1 MNENTTI
8 AVAMSGGVDSSTVAA
23 ILARQIGGDSVS
35 VVGLTLHLWDQ
46 TRLAGKH
53 GIPDAPKAGR
63 CCSLDDVYDARR
75 VAEHLGIP
83 YYIVNQE
90 ERFEADVVRP
100 FVDEYL
106 AGRTPI
112 PCSLCNN
119 HLKFDQLLKTARSI
133 GASSIA
139 TGHYAINEY
148 DPARKR
154 WILKRPA
161 DLAKDQTYF
170 LFGLTQE
177 QLAHT
182 LFPLGRMTKPEV
194 REVAREHGLALAE
207 KPDSQEICFIPGGD
221 YKQFLTAYLEEQGRE
236 IPDTAGELVSSDGRV
251 IGHHESISGFT
262 VGQRKGLGVSSPNP
276 LYVLQIDPAS
286 HRVTVGADE
295 ELATRT
301 LRANRV
307 NWVSIPALTAPMRVK
322 IKIRHRHEPAW
333 ATLEPVGAPGPSP
346 LGTRDYAEV
355 RATFDE
361 PQRAV
366 TPGQS
371 AVFYD
376 GDEVVGGG
384 WIF

>member
-1 MNENTTI
+1 MTEPTTI

-23 ILARQIGGDSVS
+23 MLAHGGDGADGSGHA
-35 VVGLTLHLWDQ
+35 VVGLTLQLWDQ

-83 YYIVNQE
+83 YYVVNQQ
-90 ERFEADVVRP
+90 ERFERDVVRP

-112 PCSLCNN
+112 PCSLCND
-119 HLKFDQLLKTARSI
+119 HLKFDALLQTARSI
-133 GASSIA
+133 GAGRIA
-139 TGHYAINEY
+139 TGHYAVNEF
-148 DPARKR
+148 DAARGR

-182 LFPLGRMTKPEV
+182 LFPLGRLTKPEV
-194 REVAREHGLALAE
+194 REVARQHGLALAE

-221 YKQFLTAYLEEQGRE
+221 YKQFLTAYLEEQGE
-236 IPDTAGELVSSDGRV
+236 SIPETAGELVASSGEVLGR
-251 IGHHESISGFT
+251 HEGISNFT
-262 VGQRKGLGVSSPNP
+262 VGQRKGLGVSSPSP
-276 LYVLQIDPAS
+276 LYVLNIDPAS
-286 HRVTVGADE
+286 HRVTVGADA

-301 LRANRV
+301 LRARRL
-307 NWVSIPALTAPMRVK
+307 NWISIPELTAPMRVRA
-322 IKIRHRHEPAW
+322 KIRHRHEPAW
-333 ATLEPVGAPGPSP
+333 ATLEPAR
-346 LGTRDYAEV
+346 LGEAV
-355 RATFDE
+355 ATFDE

-384 WIF
+384 WIV

>member
-1 MNENTTI
+1 
-8 AVAMSGGVDSSTVAA
+8 MSGGVDSSTAAA
-23 ILARQIGGDSVS
+23 ILARGGHT

-63 CCSLDDVYDARR
+63 CCSLDDVYDARK

-83 YYIVNQE
+83 YYVVNQE
-90 ERFEADVVRP
+90 ERFERDVVQP
-100 FVDEYL
+100 FVEEYL

-133 GASSIA
+133 GAASIA
-139 TGHYAINEY
+139 TGHYAVNEF
-148 DPARKR
+148 DPRRGR

-194 REVAREHGLALAE
+194 REAARQHGLRLAE

-221 YKQFLTAYLEEQGRE
+221 YKQFLTAYLEDQGRTMPE
-236 IPDTAGELVSSDGRV
+236 TAGELVASSGEV
-251 IGHHESISGFT
+251 IGRHDGISNFT
-262 VGQRKGLGVSSPNP
+262 VGQRKGLKVASPNP
-276 LYVLQIDPAS
+276 LYVLNIDPAS
-286 HRVTVGADE
+286 HRVTVGADA

-301 LRANRV
+301 LRARRL
-307 NWVSIPALTAPMRVK
+307 NWISIPELTAPMRVRA
-322 IKIRHRHEPAW
+322 KIRHRHEPAW
-333 ATLEPVGAPGPSP
+333 ATLEPAAPG
-346 LGTRDYAEV
+346 EV
-355 RATFDE
+355 TATFDE

>member
-1 MNENTTI
+1 MPNRTI

-23 ILARQIGGDSVS
+23 ILAHAGES
-35 VVGLTLHLWDQ
+35 VVGLTLQLWDQ

-53 GIPDAPKAGR
+53 GIPEAPKAGR

-75 VAEHLGIP
+75 VAERLGIP
-83 YYIVNQE
+83 YYVVNQQD
-90 ERFEADVVRP
+90 RFEQDVVRP
-100 FVDEYL
+100 FVREYL

-119 HLKFDQLLKTARSI
+119 HLKFDQLLRTARSI
-133 GASSIA
+133 GAERIA
-139 TGHYAINEY
+139 TGHYAVNEY
-148 DPARKR
+148 DPERGR

-182 LFPLGRMTKPEV
+182 LFPLGGMTKPEV
-194 REVAREHGLALAE
+194 RQVAHQRGLALAE
-207 KPDSQEICFIPGGD
+207 KPDSQEICFISGGD
-221 YKQFLTAYLEEQGRE
+221 YKQFLSAYLEEQGE
-236 IPDTAGELVSSDGRV
+236 PMPGTAGELVGANGEVLGSHAG
-251 IGHHESISGFT
+251 ISNFT
-262 VGQRKGLGVSSPNP
+262 VGQRKGLGIASPSP
-276 LYVLQIDPAS
+276 FYVLAIDPAS
-286 HRVTVGADE
+286 HRVTVGADS
-295 ELATRT
+295 ELSTRQ
-301 LRANRV
+301 LRANRL
-307 NWVSIPALTAPMRVK
+307 NWISIRELTGPMRVR

-333 ATLEPVGAPGPSP
+333 ATLAPDAAPAGAGPDSV
-346 LGTRDYAEV
+346 TAV
-355 RATFDE
+355 FDE

-376 GDEVVGGG
+376 HDEVVGGG